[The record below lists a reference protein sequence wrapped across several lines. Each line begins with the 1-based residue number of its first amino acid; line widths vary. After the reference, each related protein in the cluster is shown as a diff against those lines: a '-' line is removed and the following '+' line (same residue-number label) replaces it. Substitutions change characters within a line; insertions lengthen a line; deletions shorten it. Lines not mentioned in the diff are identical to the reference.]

1 MFEYF
6 IELMKTYKHALLF
19 IGVVMASLVV
29 YTQLFIPNKK
39 AFEKA
44 KYNQEKI
51 SQQKSLAKDSL
62 SLEQAKMDS
71 LTAVRESKTQRVE
84 EFITDTGLYWLIQ
97 EIDKYNHLA
106 QRAKDLQLQ

>member
-1 MFEYF
+1 
-6 IELMKTYKHALLF
+6 MKTYKHALLF

-44 KYNQEKI
+44 KYNQEKV
-51 SQQKSLAKDSL
+51 SQKKSLAKDSL
-62 SLEQAKMDS
+62 SQEQAKMDS

>member
-1 MFEYF
+1 
-6 IELMKTYKHALLF
+6 MKSYKHALLF

-44 KYNQEKI
+44 KSNQEKI

-62 SLEQAKMDS
+62 SIEQSNLDS
-71 LTAVRESKTQRVE
+71 LTAVRELKTQRVE
-84 EFITDTGLYWLIQ
+84 EFKADTGLYWLIQ
-97 EIDKYNHLA
+97 EIDKYDRLA
-106 QRAKDLQLQ
+106 QRVKDLQLQ